1 MQHMIQ
7 DIGTHHSRS
16 HHGVKS
22 DGLLD
27 IIALRATD
35 RILSFQSTPNLD
47 TLYDTAAAHDLV
59 DFGS

>member
-1 MQHMIQ
+1 MRHTIR

-16 HHGVKS
+16 QHGVKS

-27 IIALRATD
+27 MIALRATD

-47 TLYDTAAAHDLV
+47 TLHDTAAAYDIVCL
-59 DFGS
+59 GS